1 VVLRNGVAIDAEVPD
16 YSELDT
22 VPNERR
28 YTADQPSAA
37 PSEPPS
43 ISESP
48 QVLPNNVPDSV
59 PGLTS
64 GAQTA
69 AASVKGKVYA
79 VCIMQGMFEFVL
91 QRSADLQTALC
102 SNLLSRLH
110 RHFCHDVQ
118 LVKP

>member
-1 VVLRNGVAIDAEVPD
+1 MVLRNGVAIDAEVPD

-37 PSEPPS
+37 PFEPPS

-69 AASVKGKVYA
+69 AASVKGKV
-79 VCIMQGMFEFVL
+79 
-91 QRSADLQTALC
+91 
-102 SNLLSRLH
+102 
-110 RHFCHDVQ
+110 
-118 LVKP
+118 